1 MGVLETGTFTNAL
14 TNGSLTLTSSMG
26 VRKISVYN
34 TTSVSASILGT
45 KSLSDVASTSISLGE
60 NETFVF
66 TSIGGEVITG
76 LTITAPASCTL
87 NIVAL
92 V

>member
-1 MGVLETGTFTNAL
+1 MVQETGTFTAAITNDSLAL
-14 TNGSLTLTSSMG
+14 TASMG
-26 VRKISVYN
+26 VRKVSVYN
-34 TTSVSASILGT
+34 TTSVAGTILGT
-45 KSLSDVASTSISLGE
+45 KKLGGTSSSSISLAE

-66 TSIGGEVITG
+66 TSLGGEVITG